1 MDEWLIRKPVKT
13 QELNASQC
21 VLFHLTNEKAMHASY
36 LISLRIAQSILFG
49 DKCLKEIELIP
60 LSNDTVSRKI
70 EDMSRWMEDQLI
82 NRSCLFEKLCE
93 EMGSGHKCLLFHS
106 EVRWLSRGKVL
117 TRLVELQMKFCDKNI
132 WIVNPFQ
139 SDVVDTSISTKTDEE
154 LIDLSEDTSFGSEL
168 KTYPTLSTAA
178 LKVLLPFTTSYMC
191 EIGFSAM
198 IGIQSKFRNKLQLS
212 NILRLKLTHSF
223 CSYIAIF
230 ALLIMDSEDEFYPS
244 VSGCKRQ
251 RISKEQ
257 SIQMRL
263 VKKEKK
269 LRKLIMEAE
278 KMKKASSLKNSVETD
293 DSESSVGRYSGR
305 LYTVSIAIPGSIVEN
320 AQSFELRTYLA
331 GQIARAASIFEVDE
345 IIIFDETA
353 TMTSKEVEM
362 FENGELRAFNC
373 NCFLVRILRY
383 IECPQYL
390 RKHLF
395 PLCSDFKYVGLLNPL
410 DCFHHFRMDEVEIPY
425 REAVVVN
432 KPVKDGRGSFCNA
445 GLAKDVEID
454 RALKPGIRV
463 TVKFEN
469 SDQKQKRLVAKV
481 VNPTEPRTAMGYYWG
496 YNVRLAKSL
505 KSVFSDC
512 PYVEG
517 YDLIVG
523 TSDKGTNV
531 DNVQLPSF
539 KHLLIVFGGVKG
551 IEACIEN
558 DQHLQENDPESLF
571 QFYLN
576 TCPNQGSRTIR
587 TEEAIL
593 ITLSI
598 LRPKFNVNFN
608 DVTIEM
614 AGKCCTF
621 AVIYGLLLLL
631 MTEVNGSDQSSAI
644 NSTLQYMTCFLEN
657 FIPLVE
663 EFENIDN
670 LEDSLQCIQQTE
682 CYQFILKQNSELAAL
697 ENVDMNVV
705 NEITDCFI
713 RTGYEMLTMGMNF
726 ILTQL
731 GLIYGKVEKSEYF
744 STLLEIKP
752 ATESW
757 IFQAIHIGQ
766 VVKDDD
772 TCYPEAKAE
781 TEYCL
786 ETLKNSLNDSR
797 PKMLDIVEQIK
808 QICIDSLETTEIQ
821 NLISDLAFLEKEAH
835 KTMEQKA
842 FVEQLYECGESNFT
856 PQIQPLL
863 DHILNNIVQ
872 SLSSML
878 QYDTIRNA
886 TLSSISSN

>member
-1 MDEWLIRKPVKT
+1 
-13 QELNASQC
+13 
-21 VLFHLTNEKAMHASY
+21 
-36 LISLRIAQSILFG
+36 LRITISVWFLTVRRSMLLLPSINDAVGVMFG
-49 DKCLKEIELIP
+49 DKCLREIELIP
-60 LSNDTVSRKI
+60 LSNDTVARRI
-70 EDMSRWMEDQLI
+70 EDMSRWMEYQLI
-82 NRSCLFEKLCE
+82 NRVRGTGRVNGCTRFIPINFVWNNERHEDILFCE
-93 EMGSGHKCLLFHS
+93 PIVRGISEEIFETLDAYVKSKELDWRNCGGISTDGARAMCGKNSGVVTRVLKQSPNALWTHCFFHS
-106 EVRWLSRGKVL
+106 EA
-117 TRLVELQMKFCDKNI
+117 LVSKTISDDLKN
-132 WIVNPFQ
+132 
-139 SDVVDTSISTKTDEE
+139 
-154 LIDLSEDTSFGSEL
+154 
-168 KTYPTLSTAA
+168 
-178 LKVLLPFTTSYMC
+178 
-191 EIGFSAM
+191 
-198 IGIQSKFRNKLQLS
+198 
-212 NILRLKLTHSF
+212 
-223 CSYIAIF
+223 
-230 ALLIMDSEDEFYPS
+230 IMDSEDEFYPS

-293 DSESSVGRYSGR
+293 DCESSVGRYSGR

-454 RALKPGIRV
+454 RTLKPGIRV

-608 DVTIEM
+608 E
-614 AGKCCTF
+614 
-621 AVIYGLLLLL
+621 
-631 MTEVNGSDQSSAI
+631 
-644 NSTLQYMTCFLEN
+644 
-657 FIPLVE
+657 
-663 EFENIDN
+663 
-670 LEDSLQCIQQTE
+670 TE

-705 NEITDCFI
+705 NKITDCFI

-731 GLIYGKVEKSEYF
+731 GLIYGKVEKSEHF

-842 FVEQLYECGESNFT
+842 FVEQLYECGESHFT

-878 QYDTIRNA
+878 QYDTIQNA

>member
-1 MDEWLIRKPVKT
+1 MLPDKLAYDFNK
-13 QELNASQC
+13 N
-21 VLFHLTNEKAMHASY
+21 
-36 LISLRIAQSILFG
+36 SLH
-49 DKCLKEIELIP
+49 
-60 LSNDTVSRKI
+60 T
-70 EDMSRWMEDQLI
+70 
-82 NRSCLFEKLCE
+82 
-93 EMGSGHKCLLFHS
+93 
-106 EVRWLSRGKVL
+106 
-117 TRLVELQMKFCDKNI
+117 
-132 WIVNPFQ
+132 
-139 SDVVDTSISTKTDEE
+139 
-154 LIDLSEDTSFGSEL
+154 
-168 KTYPTLSTAA
+168 
-178 LKVLLPFTTSYMC
+178 
-191 EIGFSAM
+191 
-198 IGIQSKFRNKLQLS
+198 
-212 NILRLKLTHSF
+212 
-223 CSYIAIF
+223 F
-230 ALLIMDSEDEFYPS
+230 ANIMDSEDEFYPS

-257 SIQMRL
+257 RVQMRL

-269 LRKLIMEAE
+269 LRKLLIEAE
-278 KMKKASSLKNSVETD
+278 KMKKVSNLKNSVKAD
-293 DSESSVGRYSGR
+293 DCESSIAGCSGR

-331 GQIARAASIFEVDE
+331 GQIARAACIFEVDE

-373 NCFLVRILRY
+373 NCFLVRLLRY

-445 GLAKDVEID
+445 GLTKDVEID
-454 RALKPGIRV
+454 RTLKPGIRV

-469 SDQKQKRLVAKV
+469 SDQKQKRLLAKV
-481 VNPTEPRTAMGYYWG
+481 VNPTEPTTAMGYYWG

-512 PYVEG
+512 PYVDG

-558 DQHLQENDPESLF
+558 DEHLQENDPESLF

-598 LRPKFNVNFN
+598 LRPKFNIFYASFVM
-608 DVTIEM
+608 IKM
-614 AGKCCTF
+614 AGKYFTF

-631 MTEVNGSDQSSAI
+631 MTEVNGSDQSSSI
-644 NSTLQYMTCFLEN
+644 NNTLQYMTCFLEN

-663 EFENIDN
+663 EFESIDN

-697 ENVDMNVV
+697 ENVNMNVV

-713 RTGYEMLTMGMNF
+713 KTVGSYLWKSRKNGTFFYTFRNKTSNR
-726 ILTQL
+726 ILD
-731 GLIYGKVEKSEYF
+731 V
-744 STLLEIKP
+744 
-752 ATESW
+752 
-757 IFQAIHIGQ
+757 IHIGQ
-766 VVKDDD
+766 VVKDDE
-772 TCYPEAKAE
+772 TCCPEAKAE
-781 TEYCL
+781 VENCL

-797 PKMLDIVEQIK
+797 PKMLDVVEHIK
-808 QICIDSLETTEIQ
+808 QICIESLETIEIQ
-821 NLISDLAFLEKEAH
+821 KLISDLAFLEKEAH
-835 KTMEQKA
+835 KTVEQKA
-842 FVEQLYECGESNFT
+842 FVEQLYECGESHFT

-863 DHILNNIVQ
+863 DHILNNIIQ

-878 QYDTIRNA
+878 QYDTIQN
-886 TLSSISSN
+886 TTSSLVSCD

>member
-1 MDEWLIRKPVKT
+1 LHT
-13 QELNASQC
+13 
-21 VLFHLTNEKAMHASY
+21 
-36 LISLRIAQSILFG
+36 
-49 DKCLKEIELIP
+49 
-60 LSNDTVSRKI
+60 
-70 EDMSRWMEDQLI
+70 
-82 NRSCLFEKLCE
+82 
-93 EMGSGHKCLLFHS
+93 
-106 EVRWLSRGKVL
+106 
-117 TRLVELQMKFCDKNI
+117 
-132 WIVNPFQ
+132 
-139 SDVVDTSISTKTDEE
+139 
-154 LIDLSEDTSFGSEL
+154 
-168 KTYPTLSTAA
+168 
-178 LKVLLPFTTSYMC
+178 
-191 EIGFSAM
+191 
-198 IGIQSKFRNKLQLS
+198 
-212 NILRLKLTHSF
+212 
-223 CSYIAIF
+223 F
-230 ALLIMDSEDEFYPS
+230 ANIMDSEDEFYPS

-251 RISKEQ
+251 KISKEQ
-257 SIQMRL
+257 RMQMRL

-269 LRKLIMEAE
+269 LRKLLMEAE
-278 KMKKASSLKNSVETD
+278 KMKKESNLKNSVKAD
-293 DSESSVGRYSGR
+293 DCESSIVGCSGR

-331 GQIARAASIFEVDE
+331 GQIARAACIFEVDE

-373 NCFLVRILRY
+373 NCFLVKLLRY

-432 KPVKDGRGSFCNA
+432 KPVKNGRGSFCNA
-445 GLAKDVEID
+445 GLTKDVEID
-454 RALKPGIRV
+454 RTLKPGIRV

-469 SDQKQKRLVAKV
+469 SDQKQKRLLAKV
-481 VNPTEPRTAMGYYWG
+481 VNPTEPTTAMGYYWG

-512 PYVEG
+512 PYVDDG
-517 YDLIVG
+517 YDLIIG

-539 KHLLIVFGGVKG
+539 KHLLVVFGGVKG

-558 DQHLQENDPESLF
+558 DEHLQENDPESLF

-608 DVTIEM
+608 NVMIKM
-614 AGKCCTF
+614 AGKCCMF
-621 AVIYGLLLLL
+621 AVIYGLLLPL
-631 MTEVNGSDQSSAI
+631 MTEVNGSDQSSSV
-644 NSTLQYMTCFLEN
+644 NNTLQYMTCFLEN

-663 EFENIDN
+663 EFESIDN

-682 CYQFILKQNSELAAL
+682 CYQLILKQNSELAAL
-697 ENVDMNVV
+697 ENVNMNVV

-731 GLIYGKVEKSEYF
+731 GLIYGKVEKTEHF

-766 VVKDDD
+766 VVKDED
-772 TCYPEAKAE
+772 TCCLEAKVEAE
-781 TEYCL
+781 NCL

-797 PKMLDIVEQIK
+797 PKMLDAVEQIK
-808 QICIDSLETTEIQ
+808 QICIESMETTEIQ
-821 NLISDLAFLEKEAH
+821 KLISDLAFLEKEAH
-835 KTMEQKA
+835 KTVEQKA
-842 FVEQLYECGESNFT
+842 FVEQLYECGESHFT

-863 DHILNNIVQ
+863 DHILNNIIQ

-878 QYDTIRNA
+878 QYNTIQN
-886 TLSSISSN
+886 TTSSD

>member
-1 MDEWLIRKPVKT
+1 
-13 QELNASQC
+13 
-21 VLFHLTNEKAMHASY
+21 
-36 LISLRIAQSILFG
+36 
-49 DKCLKEIELIP
+49 
-60 LSNDTVSRKI
+60 
-70 EDMSRWMEDQLI
+70 
-82 NRSCLFEKLCE
+82 
-93 EMGSGHKCLLFHS
+93 
-106 EVRWLSRGKVL
+106 
-117 TRLVELQMKFCDKNI
+117 MKFCDKNI

-178 LKVLLPFTTSYMC
+178 LKVMLPFTTSYMC

>member
-1 MDEWLIRKPVKT
+1 
-13 QELNASQC
+13 
-21 VLFHLTNEKAMHASY
+21 
-36 LISLRIAQSILFG
+36 
-49 DKCLKEIELIP
+49 
-60 LSNDTVSRKI
+60 
-70 EDMSRWMEDQLI
+70 
-82 NRSCLFEKLCE
+82 
-93 EMGSGHKCLLFHS
+93 
-106 EVRWLSRGKVL
+106 
-117 TRLVELQMKFCDKNI
+117 
-132 WIVNPFQ
+132 
-139 SDVVDTSISTKTDEE
+139 
-154 LIDLSEDTSFGSEL
+154 
-168 KTYPTLSTAA
+168 
-178 LKVLLPFTTSYMC
+178 LPFFITH
-191 EIGFSAM
+191 
-198 IGIQSKFRNKLQLS
+198 N
-212 NILRLKLTHSF
+212 LKKSF
-223 CSYIAIF
+223 CSCIAIF

-257 SIQMRL
+257 SIQMRH

-269 LRKLIMEAE
+269 LRKLIIEAE

-293 DSESSVGRYSGR
+293 DCESSVGRYSGR

-454 RALKPGIRV
+454 RTLKPGIRV

-587 TEEAIL
+587 TEEAML

-608 DVTIEM
+608 DVTIKM
-614 AGKCCTF
+614 AEKCCTF

-705 NEITDCFI
+705 NKITDCFI
-713 RTGYEMLTMGMNF
+713 RTGYDMLTMGMNF

-731 GLIYGKVEKSEYF
+731 GLIYGKVEKSEHF

-842 FVEQLYECGESNFT
+842 FVEQLYECGESHFT

-878 QYDTIRNA
+878 QYDTIQNA

>member
-1 MDEWLIRKPVKT
+1 
-13 QELNASQC
+13 
-21 VLFHLTNEKAMHASY
+21 
-36 LISLRIAQSILFG
+36 
-49 DKCLKEIELIP
+49 
-60 LSNDTVSRKI
+60 
-70 EDMSRWMEDQLI
+70 
-82 NRSCLFEKLCE
+82 
-93 EMGSGHKCLLFHS
+93 
-106 EVRWLSRGKVL
+106 
-117 TRLVELQMKFCDKNI
+117 
-132 WIVNPFQ
+132 
-139 SDVVDTSISTKTDEE
+139 
-154 LIDLSEDTSFGSEL
+154 
-168 KTYPTLSTAA
+168 
-178 LKVLLPFTTSYMC
+178 MC
-191 EIGFSAM
+191 ETGFSAM
-198 IGIQSKFRNKLQLS
+198 IGIQSKFRNELQLS

-223 CSYIAIF
+223 CSCIAIF

-293 DSESSVGRYSGR
+293 DCESSVGRYSGR

-454 RALKPGIRV
+454 RTLKPGIRV

-608 DVTIEM
+608 E
-614 AGKCCTF
+614 
-621 AVIYGLLLLL
+621 
-631 MTEVNGSDQSSAI
+631 
-644 NSTLQYMTCFLEN
+644 
-657 FIPLVE
+657 
-663 EFENIDN
+663 
-670 LEDSLQCIQQTE
+670 TE

-705 NEITDCFI
+705 NKITDCFI

-731 GLIYGKVEKSEYF
+731 GLIYGKVEKSEHF

-842 FVEQLYECGESNFT
+842 FVEQLYECGESHFT

-878 QYDTIRNA
+878 QYDTIQNA

>member
-1 MDEWLIRKPVKT
+1 
-13 QELNASQC
+13 
-21 VLFHLTNEKAMHASY
+21 
-36 LISLRIAQSILFG
+36 LRIAQSGKFHTIGESLVLPSIKDAVGVMFG

-60 LSNDTVSRKI
+60 LSNDTVARRI
-70 EDMSRWMEDQLI
+70 EDMSRWMEYQLI
-82 NRSCLFEKLCE
+82 NRLDESTDVQGLSRLIVFIRFVWNNERHEDILFCEPIIRGTSEEIFETLDAYVKSKELDWRNCGSISTDGARAMCGKNSGVVTRILKQSPNALWTHCFFHSEALVSKTISDDLKNVLNTAVKIINFIKSKALQSCLFEKLCE
-93 EMGSGHKCLLFHS
+93 EMGSGYKCLLLHS
-106 EVRWLSRGKVL
+106 EVRWLSRGNVL
-117 TRLVELQMKFCDKNI
+117 TRHVELREEVQYFWKDKVI
-132 WIVNPFQ
+132 TRKYIFEVKYLYLQ
-139 SDVVDTSISTKTDEE
+139 GMDVV
-154 LIDLSEDTSFGSEL
+154 
-168 KTYPTLSTAA
+168 
-178 LKVLLPFTTSYMC
+178 
-191 EIGFSAM
+191 
-198 IGIQSKFRNKLQLS
+198 GIF
-212 NILRLKLTHSF
+212 
-223 CSYIAIF
+223 
-230 ALLIMDSEDEFYPS
+230 LIMDSEDEFYPS

-293 DSESSVGRYSGR
+293 DCESSVGRYSGR

-454 RALKPGIRV
+454 RTLKPGIRV

-608 DVTIEM
+608 E
-614 AGKCCTF
+614 
-621 AVIYGLLLLL
+621 
-631 MTEVNGSDQSSAI
+631 
-644 NSTLQYMTCFLEN
+644 
-657 FIPLVE
+657 
-663 EFENIDN
+663 
-670 LEDSLQCIQQTE
+670 TE

-705 NEITDCFI
+705 NKITDCFI

-731 GLIYGKVEKSEYF
+731 GLIYGKVEKSEHF

-842 FVEQLYECGESNFT
+842 FVEQLYECGESHFT

-878 QYDTIRNA
+878 QYDTIQNA
-886 TLSSISSN
+886 TLSSISSNSLFH

>member
-1 MDEWLIRKPVKT
+1 
-13 QELNASQC
+13 
-21 VLFHLTNEKAMHASY
+21 
-36 LISLRIAQSILFG
+36 LRITISVWFLTVRRSMLLLPSINDAVGVMFG
-49 DKCLKEIELIP
+49 DKCLREIELIP
-60 LSNDTVSRKI
+60 LSNDTVARRI
-70 EDMSRWMEDQLI
+70 EDMSRWMEYQLI
-82 NRSCLFEKLCE
+82 NRVRGTGRVNGCTRFIPINFVWNNERHEDILFCE
-93 EMGSGHKCLLFHS
+93 PIVRGISEEIFETLDAYVKSKELDWRNCGGISTDGARAMCGKNSGVVTRVLKQSPNALWTHCFFHS
-106 EVRWLSRGKVL
+106 EA
-117 TRLVELQMKFCDKNI
+117 LVSKTISDDLKN
-132 WIVNPFQ
+132 
-139 SDVVDTSISTKTDEE
+139 
-154 LIDLSEDTSFGSEL
+154 
-168 KTYPTLSTAA
+168 
-178 LKVLLPFTTSYMC
+178 
-191 EIGFSAM
+191 
-198 IGIQSKFRNKLQLS
+198 
-212 NILRLKLTHSF
+212 SF
-223 CSYIAIF
+223 CSCIAIF

-293 DSESSVGRYSGR
+293 DCESSVGRYSGR

-454 RALKPGIRV
+454 RTLKPGIRV

-608 DVTIEM
+608 E
-614 AGKCCTF
+614 
-621 AVIYGLLLLL
+621 
-631 MTEVNGSDQSSAI
+631 
-644 NSTLQYMTCFLEN
+644 
-657 FIPLVE
+657 
-663 EFENIDN
+663 
-670 LEDSLQCIQQTE
+670 TE

-705 NEITDCFI
+705 NKITDCFI

-731 GLIYGKVEKSEYF
+731 GLIYGKVEKSEHF

-842 FVEQLYECGESNFT
+842 FVEQLYECGESHFT

-878 QYDTIRNA
+878 QYDTIQNA